1 MSRFNGLLSTTYHP
15 PRRWKLDLELKY
27 DTDILTEEERK
38 LLQEIN
44 VPVTDDGVITVAAGF
59 ETDLASVPRAGWAFI
74 APFDVARAAVVH
86 DLLYKAIRDARVEG
100 RVINVRKLKKAADK
114 VFLDAMQLTEPKIAT
129 WKIWAC
135 YSAVRMFGYSSVK
148 PR

>member
-15 PRRWKLDLELKY
+15 PRKWKLDLELKY

-38 LLQEIN
+38 ALQIIG
-44 VPVTDDGVITVAAGF
+44 VPLTDDGVITVAAGF

-86 DLLYKAIRDARVEG
+86 DLLYKAIREATQAE
-100 RVINVRKLKKAADK
+100 INVRKMKKAADK
-114 VFLDAMQLTEPKIAT
+114 VFLDAMRLTEPKIAP

-135 YSAVRMFGYSSVK
+135 YAAVRMFGYSSVR

>member
-15 PRRWKLDLELKY
+15 PRKWKLDLELTY

-38 LLQEIN
+38 GLQEIG
-44 VPVTDDGVITVAAGF
+44 VPVTDDGIITVPAGF

-86 DLLYKAIRDARVEG
+86 DLLYKAIRDARAEG
-100 RVINVRKLKKAADK
+100 KKINVRKLKKAADK
-114 VFLDAMQLTEPKIAT
+114 VFLDAMKLTEPVISG
-129 WKIWAC
+129 WKVWSC
-135 YSAVRMFGYSSVK
+135 YGAVRMFGYSSVK